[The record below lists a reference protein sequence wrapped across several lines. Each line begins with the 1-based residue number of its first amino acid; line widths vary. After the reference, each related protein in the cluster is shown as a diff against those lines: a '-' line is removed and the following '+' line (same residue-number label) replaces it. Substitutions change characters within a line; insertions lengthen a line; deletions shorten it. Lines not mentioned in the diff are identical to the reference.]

1 MNKTT
6 FNRFKQNLTNNH
18 FMGDEMYM
26 GYLWLSLTDKQVQ
39 EIKQIAQKHAHIIGY
54 RPNGDIRV
62 GMFVLKD

>member
-6 FNRFKQNLTNNH
+6 FNRFKQNLINNH

-39 EIKQIAQKHAHIIGY
+39 EIKQIAQKHALIIGY

-62 GMFVLKD
+62 GMFILKD

>member
-1 MNKTT
+1 MYRTT
-6 FNRFKQNLTNNH
+6 FIRFKHNLVQSH
-18 FMGDEMYM
+18 FTSDEMYM

-39 EIKQIAQKHAHIIGY
+39 ELKQLAIKHAHVIGY